1 MAFTDFPEQQDA
13 VELLQ
18 RSLERGRLGHAYL
31 FYGAD
36 FAELEAVARTLA
48 KTLNCEQPKRRGAAG
63 QVVDCCDACLS
74 CRKIDSDNHPDVMWV
89 RPESKLRQIRIE
101 QMVERPNS
109 LRPLL
114 PMMHLKPTEARF
126 KVGIVV
132 SADRMND
139 NAGNAFLKTLEEPP
153 AASILILLTT
163 EPQRVME
170 TILSRCLRLNFGG
183 EGGRPREAAFASWLT
198 GFTSLAAEPRT
209 LLGRYELLSSLLK
222 RLGEIKEATETAMA
236 KQSPLE
242 THAEIDAALKEKWEE
257 EMAAATESEYRRQ
270 RAELLAG
277 VQWWLRDV
285 WLQTMELGREMF
297 TYADL
302 APDTARV
309 AGRLSPAQAMEN
321 LRLLEKAQR
330 LLTTNVQEALALE
343 VSLLELQF

>member
-13 VELLQ
+13 IELLQ

-36 FAELEAVARTLA
+36 LAELEAVARTLA
-48 KTLNCEQPKRRGAAG
+48 KTLNCEQPKRRGTAG
-63 QVVDCCDACLS
+63 QAVDCCDTCPS

-101 QMVERPNS
+101 QVVERPTS

-114 PMMHLKPTEARF
+114 PMMHLKPTQARF
-126 KVGIVV
+126 KAGIVV

-183 EGGRPREAAFASWLT
+183 EGGRHRDPGFVSWLADFT
-198 GFTSLAAEPRT
+198 GLAAAPRS
-209 LLGRYELLSSLLK
+209 LLGRYEMLSSLLK
-222 RLGEIKEATETAMA
+222 RLGEIKEVTETALA

-242 THAEIDAALKEKWEE
+242 THGEIEPALKEKWED
-257 EMAAATESEYRRQ
+257 EMAAAAEAEYRRH

-277 VQWWLRDV
+277 LQWWFRDV
-285 WLQTMELGREMF
+285 WLQTLQLGREMF
-297 TYADL
+297 TYPDL

-321 LRLLEKAQR
+321 LHLLEKAQR
-330 LLTTNVQEALALE
+330 LLTSNVQEALTLE
-343 VSLLELQF
+343 VSLLGLQL